1 MRKEELY
8 DLKYTL
14 SESIYP
20 MLKSFKDKVDK
31 KEMPSL
37 PDFKNESYFENKK
50 MTLDLKFKFWSE
62 RLEEMIFPFEYYCYP
77 ENFENIPIDERK
89 EKIQKGLDVFAK
101 YFNDLWI

>member
-20 MLKSFKDKVDK
+20 MLKAFKDKVDK
-31 KEMPSL
+31 KEMPTL
-37 PDFKNESYFENKK
+37 PDFKNEIFFEDKK
-50 MTLDLKFKFWSE
+50 MTVDLMFRFWSD
-62 RLEEMIFPFEYYCYP
+62 RLGEMIFPFEYYCYP
-77 ENFENIPIDERK
+77 KKFENISIDERE